1 MLRIGDSHIDPTVQF
16 IAHFGYVEIAWCR
29 ENTPM
34 AEQHASRVAEIAD
47 RQGSPYL
54 RVFALAA
61 EGMADAVAKRYP
73 DAVNALEKGLE
84 FLRKSTAATE
94 YETEMMAN
102 LAECHYRSGA
112 FERARIIAKETI
124 DIARKRDSRLP
135 ECRSA
140 IICAAATA
148 IQNGDVPANEVEA
161 LFRRAEDLIRI
172 SGARIYD
179 ALLEEVRTRVPNL
192 N

>member
-1 MLRIGDSHIDPTVQF
+1 MLREDAEDRRFAYRPTVQF

-34 AEQHASRVAEIAD
+34 AEQHASRVAKSR

-112 FERARIIAKETI
+112 FERARIIARRRSTSPGRGI
-124 DIARKRDSRLP
+124 VDCRNADLPSSALRDGHP
-135 ECRSA
+135 ERRRA
-140 IICAAATA
+140 
-148 IQNGDVPANEVEA
+148 GDEVEA
-161 LFRRAEDLIRI
+161 LFRRAEDLIR
-172 SGARIYD
+172 SRARGSTM
-179 ALLEEVRTRVPNL
+179 RC
-192 N
+192 